1 MTGCGRIGAAGRF
14 DHILIVPRQG
24 ARLAGSPGGQLGGDA
39 MNVGSGTKAAG
50 EGGAGARDRKVPS
63 HEVTYAR
70 LRDMILYG
78 HLAPGQP
85 VTIQGLI
92 QDLGAGMTPVREAI
106 RRLTA
111 EGALLPQGNR
121 RVAVPPMT
129 LSMLEQVAF
138 ARLTIEP
145 KLAELAAAHVT
156 PALIAGLEAADEEVN
171 RAIGTGNIPA
181 YLAANHAFHFALY
194 EASDAPVL
202 VDLVRSLWLRAGP
215 SLRAVIGRYGRSAM
229 PDRHSEALEAMRRGD
244 AAALAQAVER
254 DIQQGVDHVRQALSE
269 VPG

>member
-1 MTGCGRIGAAGRF
+1 M
-14 DHILIVPRQG
+14 
-24 ARLAGSPGGQLGGDA
+24 DA
-39 MNVGSGTKAAG
+39 DS
-50 EGGAGARDRKVPS
+50 RKIPS

-70 LRDMILYG
+70 LRDMILFG
-78 HLAPGQP
+78 HLAPGAP

-92 QDLGAGMTPVREAI
+92 ADLGAGMTPVREAI

-156 PALIAGLEAADEEVN
+156 PALIAGLEAADEQVN
-171 RAIGTGNIPA
+171 RAIGSGNIPA

-269 VPG
+269 SPG